1 MSEPQGAAA
10 PPVVVSPAAVAV
22 SPVAKVVTVDDLP
35 PEALSKRLE
44 QADRASRS
52 ALLAELGIA
61 DPAEAKAAIAA
72 HKAALEAAKT
82 DAEKLASLNLTVANQ
97 AKALNVAVAQA
108 ASKIT
113 PEQKAAVDAIAGQ
126 DQVTWLN
133 TYAALAPTWG
143 TSASPVTPAAP
154 APAQAPIA
162 APPPAPTGTAPA
174 APAPAPTGTISP
186 PNHATIYQ
194 SLTKTN
200 PFAAAAYV
208 NQHGDA
214 CFKI

>member
-1 MSEPQGAAA
+1 MSEIQGAPAPTVVAQPAAVVA
-10 PPVVVSPAAVAV
+10 PPVG
-22 SPVAKVVTVDDLP
+22 KVVTVDDLP
-35 PEALSKRLE
+35 PEALSKRID
-44 QADRASRS
+44 QAKHAERT

-61 DPAEAKAAIAA
+61 DPAEAKTAIAA

-143 TSASPVTPAAP
+143 TAALPVNPASLAAP
-154 APAQAPIA
+154 TVPVASVATT
-162 APPPAPTGTAPA
+162 PTSTAPA

-214 CFKI
+214 CFKT